1 VKKFRGTPDHL
12 FQPAEKG
19 LLEGYLLSWTTDL
32 PKTPFRCARHEGQG
46 DGKSERFE
54 HTISANNNVALQNFA
69 ITQLNERLRKV
80 DILNTDAE
88 SYFGV

>member
-1 VKKFRGTPDHL
+1 MKKFRGTPDRL
-12 FQPAEKG
+12 FQLAEKG

-32 PKTPFRCARHEGQG
+32 PKDTVQMCSTRWPRRWKTREV
-46 DGKSERFE
+46 R

-69 ITQLNERLRKV
+69 VTQLNERLRKV

-88 SYFGV
+88 LYFGI